1 MDVPEP
7 VLTISIFCWHSVVI
21 HRWVGRW
28 GGRHRDTETKGTQR
42 NREGHKDT
50 KAETQSW
57 QKRPAT
63 GTKKQSKGQK
73 ERGQGQ
79 STPEKNHR
87 VSRGGGGRKGG
98 RDREEEE
105 TCSSGDKCRCSDG
118 DGQRNVDMKWA
129 CQRS

>member
-1 MDVPEP
+1 M
-7 VLTISIFCWHSVVI
+7 
-21 HRWVGRW
+21 GR
-28 GGRHRDTETKGTQR
+28 KTQR
-42 NREGHKDT
+42 QKGHREIERVTEKERQGHKDT

-87 VSRGGGGRKGG
+87 VRERRRRRQKGRQRQRGGG
-98 RDREEEE
+98 
-105 TCSSGDKCRCSDG
+105 
-118 DGQRNVDMKWA
+118 NVQQW
-129 CQRS
+129 R